1 MNILVTGAA
10 GYVGSVCAAE
20 LVRQGHDVVA
30 YDNLTQ
36 GHRQAVVDQVQF
48 VKGDIADT
56 EKLKRVCKKQQ
67 IKAVMHFAA
76 NALVEESVRNP
87 QLFYRNNVSG
97 TLSLLEVLAEL
108 KIQRLIFSSSA
119 AVYGEPKSVPIR
131 EDHPTSPVN
140 PYGETKLVIERALAW
155 YHDAYGINC
164 AALRYFNAAGATRD
178 LGEDHRPETHLL
190 PCLLAAASDPNASFE
205 IYGDDYPTSDGTCVR
220 DFVHVL
226 DIARAHILALRFL
239 PKLGLRIY
247 NVGLGKG
254 YSIQAVVKAVEETV
268 GRRLGV
274 RVGKRRAGDPA
285 VLVASARKLNRELK
299 WEPRHSSL
307 DTIIRSAWAWKQKH
321 PRGYGDNFQKER

>member
-20 LVRQGHDVVA
+20 LVRQRHHVVA
-30 YDNLTQ
+30 YDNLTK
-36 GHRQAVVDQVQF
+36 GHRQAVDDQVQF
-48 VKGDIADT
+48 VRGDIADT
-56 EKLKRVCKKQQ
+56 EKLKRVCKKHQ
-67 IKAVMHFAA
+67 IEAVMHFAA
-76 NALVEESVRNP
+76 SALVDESIRNP
-87 QLFYRNNVSG
+87 HLFYRNNVSG
-97 TLSLLEVLAEL
+97 TLSLLEVLVAV

-155 YHDAYGINC
+155 YHGAYGINC
-164 AALRYFNAAGATRD
+164 AALRYFNAAGATAD

-190 PCLLAAASDPNASFE
+190 PRLLAAASDPKVSFE
-205 IYGDDYPTSDGTCVR
+205 IYGDDYPTADGTCIR

-226 DIARAHILALRFL
+226 DIAQAHILVLRFL
-239 PKLGLRIY
+239 SKLGLRIY

-268 GRRLGV
+268 GRRLRV

-285 VLVASARKLNRELK
+285 VLVASARKLHRELR
-299 WEPRHSSL
+299 WEPRHSEL
-307 DTIIRSAWAWKQKH
+307 ETIVRSAWAWKQKH
-321 PRGYGDNFQKER
+321 PEGYGDNFQKER